1 MPTLKLTFIQL
12 ISSINHGSFVET
24 LLFPSNV
31 EESIGKKYRAKE
43 FIEKPVINAFTHSV
57 SA

>member
-1 MPTLKLTFIQL
+1 M
-12 ISSINHGSFVET
+12 SSIDHGSFVET
-24 LLFPSNV
+24 QLFPSNV
-31 EESIGKKYRAKE
+31 EESIGKRYRAKE

>member
-1 MPTLKLTFIQL
+1 M
-12 ISSINHGSFVET
+12 SSIDRGSFVET
-24 LLFPSNV
+24 QLFPSNV
-31 EESIGKKYRAKE
+31 EESIGKRYRAKE